1 MSSHTS
7 GLQAIELPGSASVA
21 ETLLRVRDAITAAR
35 PWIYFSALDGSR
47 LVQRQ
52 EDSIIYP
59 SIPEVSAVLQH
70 HITFTQTNKKGEARQ
85 VPLPPLVA
93 SNLVHCPQP
102 GLWWPLAGV
111 VHHPV
116 LAADWRLVCRPGY
129 DEGTKLWL
137 NWAGP
142 APDPDSVTAEE
153 VAEVWWRLTDFPFES
168 LSDLTHAMG
177 LFLNPFVRPSV
188 EGPTPMHM
196 IESVGSGEA
205 GTPGAGVGKTYLAE
219 LVGLVALGRAPDVR
233 GLDGWRSEARR
244 QLTAFLLAV
253 PEYLFLDNL
262 PTDTLLNEA
271 DLHRAL
277 TVTGLLGLRP
287 TGAGAE
293 RRVPVRCTW
302 VATANGPD
310 FDSEQARRTIPI
322 RLKGTRL
329 HAYRTPDLSRWV
341 KNNRTL
347 IVSAFLWMIREWVD
361 AGRPKPPRTL
371 PSYTRWSDVVGG
383 IVAHYGRS
391 VGGAAW
397 LAPVH
402 RPRPRTERDWQTLY
416 ENWPAD
422 REGAGRPA
430 ALAAG
435 AVVGLVEA
443 LDLSG
448 IRRLLPRSDKPQSL
462 ATKMGG
468 MLQRRKN
475 VVTGDWCLRA
485 RNARNGVVYW
495 PERIGGPPEPTR
507 GPCGTEFPEVPQ
519 ENPLSLLWDAE
530 PAEPADPLAPDPS
543 RARAPAHD
551 GGEWEGPAG
560 PAGSATTEGDSTF
573 SIGAEAEPAS
583 AGPAH
588 HPAIGPGDWLS
599 EIDGMAARGVR
610 IDPHLWQEAVC
621 ALREEWWYEAEGSD
635 DLLADLAQKRRD
647 ALAVYA
653 DSVLASAWADPAQRV
668 RASWDADGA
677 WTGRITATDPPLQG
691 ITKRG
696 GLRAAVVP
704 APGCK
709 FVVADFS
716 QSQLRIVAGLSGDEG
731 LRRALQPGRD
741 PHREIGEL
749 AAPGHPEGRALGKL
763 LNFAILYLAG
773 VDGLVQSAREAGIP
787 LERGDVAQIR
797 GRVRGGYPRLA
808 AWQREQEGCGEFLS
822 PLGRRV
828 LVPSSSRDQRTGEPR
843 LPAVLAGIAQAAE
856 ADALRLVLTESPRA
870 MAGLDAK
877 IVLTIHDEVIWEVHE
892 EHAAEAARRAR
903 ELMLRALGWVCAPC
917 EPAVTVEVRG
927 SWAKTSP

>member
-1 MSSHTS
+1 MRHPRDLRT
-7 GLQAIELPGSASVA
+7 IELPGVGPLA
-21 ETLLRVRDAITAAR
+21 ETILNVRDAITAAR
-35 PWIYFSALDGSR
+35 PWTYFSSLDGSR

-52 EDSIIYP
+52 EDSIVYP
-59 SIPEVSAVLQH
+59 SIAEVSAVLQH
-70 HITFTQTNKKGEARQ
+70 HISFTQTNKKGEARQ

-93 SNLVHCPQP
+93 SSLVHCPQA

-116 LAADWRLVCRPGY
+116 LAADWRLVRRPGY

-137 NWAGP
+137 SWEGA

-244 QLTAFLLAV
+244 QLTAYLLAV

-329 HAYRTPDLSRWV
+329 HDYRTPDLSRWV
-341 KNNRTL
+341 KNHRTL

-391 VGGAAW
+391 VGGDAW
-397 LAPVH
+397 LAPAH
-402 RPRPRTERDWQTLY
+402 RPSPRSDRDWQTLY
-416 ENWPAD
+416 EHWPPD
-422 REGAGRPA
+422 PHGSGRPA
-430 ALAAG
+430 ELAAS

-448 IRRLLPRSDKPQSL
+448 IRRVLPQSGKPQAL

-468 MLQRRKN
+468 LLRRRKN
-475 VVTGDWCLRA
+475 VVTGDWCLRG
-485 RNARNGVVYW
+485 RRARNGAVYW
-495 PERIGGPPEPTR
+495 PERIGGPPVPTR
-507 GPCGTEFPEVPQ
+507 GACGPDPSEVPL
-519 ENPLSLLWDAE
+519 ENPLSSLWVAE

-543 RARAPAHD
+543 RTRTHAHED
-551 GGEWEGPAG
+551 EGEEGAAG
-560 PAGSATTEGDSTF
+560 PAGSATTEGDTTF
-573 SIGAEAEPAS
+573 STGVPAEPAS
-583 AGPAH
+583 AGPARRD
-588 HPAIGPGDWLS
+588 PIEPGDWLS
-599 EIDGMAARGVR
+599 EIEGMAARGVR
-610 IDPHLWQEAVC
+610 IDPHLWQEAIC

-653 DSVLASAWADPAQRV
+653 DSVLASAWADPEHRV

-677 WTGRITATDPPLQG
+677 WTGRITAKDPPLQG

-704 APGCK
+704 SPGCR

-741 PHREIGEL
+741 PHKEIGES
-749 AAPGHPEGRALGKL
+749 AAPGHPEARALGKL

-773 VDGLVQSAREAGIP
+773 VEGLVESAKEAGIP
-787 LERGDVAQIR
+787 LQRGAAARIR
-797 GRVRGGYPRLA
+797 DRVRGNYPRLS
-808 AWQREQEGCGEFLS
+808 AWQREQEGRGEFES
-822 PLGRRV
+822 PLGRHV
-828 LVPSSSRDQRTGEPR
+828 FVPSSSRDGRTGEPQ

-856 ADALRLVLTESPRA
+856 ADALRLVLVESPRA
-870 MAGLDAK
+870 MAGLDAE
-877 IVLTIHDEVIWEVHE
+877 IVLTVHDEVIWEVAE
-892 EHAAEAARRAR
+892 ERAEEAASRAR

-917 EPAVTVEVRG
+917 EPAVTVEVRS
-927 SWAKTSP
+927 SWAKTSR